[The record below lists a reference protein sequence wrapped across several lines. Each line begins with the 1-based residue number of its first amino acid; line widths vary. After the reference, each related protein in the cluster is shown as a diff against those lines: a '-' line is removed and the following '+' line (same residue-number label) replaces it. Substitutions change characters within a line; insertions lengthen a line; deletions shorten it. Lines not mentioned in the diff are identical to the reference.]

1 MDNPEDYAYLN
12 QLYTMTR
19 GDTDAQASMYDIGA
33 ALGVEKSEAASLA
46 ESLFIQE
53 LAELKTLSGGIGIT
67 AKGVKA
73 LGKASPGTS
82 RNEDVSL
89 GQGPVLDPDK
99 KKQITGLLDDIKT
112 VLEKET
118 SSYSW
123 IEEIVMDI
131 KTMEIQLLS
140 PNPKTGIIREIFKS
154 LHGNLKQ
161 SDANTLNQTL
171 TAIISA

>member
-12 QLYTMTR
+12 QLYAMTD
-19 GDTDAQASMYDIGA
+19 GDTNTQASMYDIGA

-73 LGKASPGTS
+73 LGKASPS
-82 RNEDVSL
+82 SSQPQALSL
-89 GQGPVLDPDK
+89 GRDPVLSAETK
-99 KKQITGLLDDIKT
+99 KRVTGVLTDIKT
-112 VLEKET
+112 VLEKEK
-118 SSYSW
+118 SSYPW
-123 IEEIVMDI
+123 IEEMVLDI

-154 LHGNLKQ
+154 MHGNLKQ